1 VNDQPRRLP
10 WWAALLAG
18 CGCLGIGATELR
30 LDPDRSRVGFSIPVL
45 WLFAR
50 TGDFEDLA
58 LAVDIDHEAQKVDIE
73 AQIRVASARMEN
85 PADVATLKSRDYFD
99 ALNHPY
105 IVFQALDAPLS
116 VLSEGGELSG
126 ELSLRGVTRTV
137 RFQLS
142 PDACAPSAEIPFCP
156 FEVVGHIR
164 RHDFG
169 MSARRGILGDE
180 VTVSIYLVPAALPA
194 IDRPDP
200 PTSASMPATD

>member
-1 VNDQPRRLP
+1 MSNRQRRLP

-18 CGCLGIGATELR
+18 CGCLSVGATELR
-30 LDPDRSRVGFSIPVL
+30 LDPERSRVGFSIPVL

-58 LAVDIDHEAQKVDIE
+58 LAVDIDHEALQVDIE
-73 AQIRVASARMEN
+73 ARIRVASARMEN
-85 PADVATLKSRDYFD
+85 PADAATLKSRDYFD
-99 ALNHPY
+99 AAHHPY

-116 VLSEGGELSG
+116 VLSEGGEFSG

-142 PDACAPSAEIPFCP
+142 PDPCTPSAQVPFCP
-156 FEVVGHIR
+156 FEVLGHIR

-194 IDRPDP
+194 IEPPEP
-200 PTSASMPATD
+200 PTSAPMPAKD